1 MEYQAV
7 NSVAQDRYEK
17 IIYEPFQFPPHLHRF
32 LELTYVME
40 GELEITINGQAE
52 LMRAGDMAFVFPNH
66 PHSYSRR
73 GHNRAAVFIIANGY
87 IPSVV
92 PIIDHNVAKRY
103 VFTPDR
109 YVTEVLTRC
118 LLQPEQPDAWEIKA
132 TVYLLMHAFL
142 RENSLEPNHR
152 ADADLLQRM
161 LGYVSENFRNNIS
174 MAGMAAEL
182 GYDRQYLSRKLNE
195 MLRMSFRAYL
205 NLYRIDFAT
214 TLLKETE
221 MGITSIAL
229 EAGFQNTRS
238 FNRAFLSALGVQP
251 LKYRQ
256 KSRNK

>member
-1 MEYQAV
+1 M
-7 NSVAQDRYEK
+7 
-17 IIYEPFQFPPHLHRF
+17 
-32 LELTYVME
+32 
-40 GELEITINGQAE
+40 
-52 LMRAGDMAFVFPNH
+52 
-66 PHSYSRR
+66 
-73 GHNRAAVFIIANGY
+73 
-87 IPSVV
+87 
-92 PIIDHNVAKRY
+92 
-103 VFTPDR
+103 
-109 YVTEVLTRC
+109 
-118 LLQPEQPDAWEIKA
+118 WEIKA

-161 LGYVSENFRNNIS
+161 LGYISENFRSNIS